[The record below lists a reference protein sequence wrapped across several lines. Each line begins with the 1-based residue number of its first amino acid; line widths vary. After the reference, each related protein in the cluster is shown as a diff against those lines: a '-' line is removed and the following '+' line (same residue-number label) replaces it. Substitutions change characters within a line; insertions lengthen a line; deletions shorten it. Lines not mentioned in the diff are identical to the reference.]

1 MTSHKNLS
9 AIGAHT
15 AEEKA
20 EYVKQERRSFLEMV
34 GKAGIASSLLKSSAL
49 ITGVMSA
56 RYATAAGGAKRVVFC
71 YTHSGVKTGKWL
83 PTSSSQMNQ
92 ISKAFGP
99 EGDNVAGLCRFHSV
113 DVEVAGHGGA
123 RQALGNPSY
132 GRTVDADLAVKM
144 GATSPYSSIL
154 LGSNSNDGGTGAGL
168 IITSAGTPQDDA
180 REAVKSFFSAQ
191 PPSAAGDVTYERA
204 FAAQYAAIDSIKKK
218 LGIDE
223 QARLQE
229 HLVALKK
236 IEDRI
241 KAQQSNTGPDI
252 STCKPTLPATIDDST
267 NPGMVAQGKLQA
279 DIIVAAFKCN
289 LTNVAVL
296 QVGNHQGEGWK
307 FRTSGGEFNGHNTI
321 HSAASGSYEKMQT
334 EKYQIA
340 SYLLKRLTE
349 EKDSTGAALID
360 STAFVNVSCMG
371 DGDNHNSAGSPFMLA
386 TKMSSFKTGFS
397 SKNLGAATARDFHA
411 AVVAGLGF
419 DPKSGFNLGG
429 ADAAKADLV

>member
-20 EYVKQERRSFLEMV
+20 EYIKHERRSFLEMV
-34 GKAGIASSLLKSSAL
+34 GKAGIAGSLLKSSAL

-56 RYATAAGGAKRVVFC
+56 RYASAAGGTKRVVFC

-132 GRTVDADLAVKM
+132 GRTVDADLAAKM

-218 LGIDE
+218 LGTDE

-349 EKDSTGAALID
+349 EKDSTGAALIE

-371 DGDNHNSAGSPFMLA
+371 DGDNHNSGGSPFVLA

-397 SKNLGAATARDFHA
+397 SKNLSATTGRDFHA
-411 AVVAGLGF
+411 AVVTGLGF
-419 DPKSGFNLGG
+419 DPKSGFTLGN
-429 ADAAKADLV
+429 ADASKADLV